1 MDLSHLDKKYFIDA
15 HKYNCPFCKRNHV
28 TYSMVDKFAF
38 HWGNSKICHAY
49 LIKCNSDGCEK
60 VSMHLSFNEL
70 RDSYVQYNRR
80 EYNNRFVEDL
90 DIDKELFFSQPTSY
104 FVLDNR
110 IPEKIRE
117 LLYEA
122 EKSRQANL
130 LVGASACVRKA
141 IYELIEHEEV
151 GVKNTKTNYVDYQES
166 IKALKAKFSFVA
178 SELFDALGD
187 IQELAS
193 DSVHEGSWEAW
204 DSSKLT
210 ILIEL
215 TKAIL
220 HEMYVVP
227 EERKGRLGVL
237 NQIKSAFSNS
247 KNIELETDEEIELIE
262 EEVELETK

>member
-1 MDLSHLDKKYFIDA
+1 MDLSHLDKKYFIDS

-38 HWGNSKICHAY
+38 NWGDSKVCHGY

-60 VSMHLSFNEL
+60 ISMHLSFKEL
-70 RDSYVQYNRR
+70 RESYV
-80 EYNNRFVEDL
+80 EYGHQRHNNRFMSGL

-117 LLYEA
+117 LVYEA

-130 LVGASACVRKA
+130 LVGASACLRKA
-141 IYELIEHEEV
+141 IYELLEHEKV
-151 GVKNTKTNYVDYQES
+151 AVRDPKTGRANYQES
-166 IKALKAKFSFVA
+166 IKALKAKFSSA
-178 SELFDALGD
+178 SSELFDALGH

-227 EERKGRLGVL
+227 EERKDRLGVL
-237 NQIKSAFSNS
+237 SQIKTAFSAS
-247 KNIELETDEEIELIE
+247 KKPASEGGEENGLVKE
-262 EEVELETK
+262 K

>member
-28 TYSMVDKFAF
+28 TYRLVDKFSF
-38 HWGNSKICHAY
+38 DWGDNKVCHGY

-60 VSMHLSFNEL
+60 KSMHLSFKEL
-70 RDSYVQYNRR
+70 REGYVQYNQQHYYERFA
-80 EYNNRFVEDL
+80 NNI

-122 EKSRQANL
+122 EKSRQSNL
-130 LVGASACVRKA
+130 LVGASACLRKA
-141 IYELIEHEEV
+141 IYELIGYEKV
-151 GVKNTKTNYVDYQES
+151 VVKNPKTGYADYQES

-178 SELFDALGD
+178 SELFDALGH

-237 NQIKSAFSNS
+237 NQIKSAFSSS
-247 KNIELETDEEIELIE
+247 KNTEPTVI
-262 EEVELETK
+262 EEVESTEGESETK